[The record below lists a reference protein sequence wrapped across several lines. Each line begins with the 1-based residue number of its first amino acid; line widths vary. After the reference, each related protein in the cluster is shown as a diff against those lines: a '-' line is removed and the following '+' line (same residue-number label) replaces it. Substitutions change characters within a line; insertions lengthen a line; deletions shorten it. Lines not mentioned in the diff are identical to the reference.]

1 MTVGAAREVCPSARG
16 ACGPEAPARLTLDRL
31 EPGDRAR
38 TVRVRAV
45 SDRDPGRG
53 SEPCA
58 LAGVAQRLSELGF
71 VPGAEVRA
79 VRFAPFGD
87 PMEVELCGYHLSL
100 RKAEAAL
107 VEVER
112 LDPLAGPCA

>member
-1 MTVGAAREVCPSARG
+1 MTVRPAREIRPSAPG
-16 ACGPEAPARLTLDRL
+16 TCGPEPPARLTLDRL

-38 TVRVRAV
+38 TVRVRTAP
-45 SDRDPGRG
+45 DRDPGARPD
-53 SEPCA
+53 SRVP
-58 LAGVAQRLSELGF
+58 AGVAQRLSELGF

-112 LDPLAGPCA
+112 LAPLSAPCA